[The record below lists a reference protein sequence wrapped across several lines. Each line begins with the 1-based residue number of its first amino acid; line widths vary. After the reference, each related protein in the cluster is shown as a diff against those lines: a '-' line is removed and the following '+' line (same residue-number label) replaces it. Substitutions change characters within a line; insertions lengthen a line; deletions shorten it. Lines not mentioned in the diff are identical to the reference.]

1 MAAGAA
7 AIVFVTHQGRQPA
20 TCRRRRSGPDRS
32 SVRGCSHGS
41 GAERKGSLM
50 KWNAFTYTLPC
61 RSVAPFFLLA
71 LSACSTTSPAPPEL
85 LESELGQPLART
97 LPASDAH
104 DRQRAQ
110 PGVAPG
116 QKHTLSNTARGHTPA
131 HKTVAAHGALGDQ
144 PIQLN
149 FVEADIQS
157 VVRALSRST
166 GQQFLLDP
174 KVTGTLTLVSEG
186 PVPASQAYEMLLAAL
201 RMQGFSVVDVGGVAH
216 VVPEADARLLGG
228 PVYSADKPSGNGML
242 TRTFRLQYENAV
254 NLIPVLR
261 PIVSP
266 NNPINAYP
274 GNNTIVVTDYADNL
288 TRVAQIIDGI
298 DTPSA
303 IDTDVVTVHNGIAVD
318 IASMVSELLD
328 TQGGDAT
335 QKISV
340 IGDPRSNAII
350 IRAGSPER
358 TELARNLIYK
368 LDNAQSNPSNLHV
381 VYLRNAQA
389 GKLAQALRG
398 LLTGESDSGAS
409 DTTRTMLSGMG
420 STGNKNDVQG
430 NSSAGPVSGTVAG
443 SGYGQSSASP
453 SVATA
458 GSQQAEQ
465 NTAFSAAGVT
475 IQADS
480 TTNTLLISAP
490 EPLYRNLREVI
501 DQLDQR
507 RAQVVIE
514 SLIVEVSEDDA
525 NQFGVQWQ
533 TGNLNGSGGFGGV
546 NLGGSG
552 LNTSG
557 STSIDV
563 LPPGLNVGVVR
574 GAVTIPG
581 IGEVLDLK
589 VLARALK
596 SKGGSNVL
604 STPNLLTLDNEA
616 ASIFVGQT
624 IPFVTGSYVTGGGGT
639 SNNPFQTVQRE
650 EVGLKLNV
658 RPQISE
664 GGTVKLDI
672 YQEVSNVD
680 QRASLAS
687 GTVTNKRAIDTSIL
701 LDDGQ
706 IMVLGGLLQDG
717 YNQSDEAVPWLSRIP
732 LLGVLFRNEARSTRK
747 TNLMVFLR
755 PYIIRDSGTGRNI
768 TLNRYEFMRRAQGNL
783 RPERNWMLPD
793 MQAPQLPSAAKA
805 IPDLQPAAG
814 QMPRAVI
821 RAVPVP

>member
-1 MAAGAA
+1 
-7 AIVFVTHQGRQPA
+7 
-20 TCRRRRSGPDRS
+20 
-32 SVRGCSHGS
+32 
-41 GAERKGSLM
+41 M
-50 KWNAFTYTLPC
+50 KWQGSNYLRQC
-61 RSVAPFFLLA
+61 RKAAPILLLA
-71 LSACSTTSPAPPEL
+71 LGACSTSPSATPPL
-85 LESELGQPLART
+85 LVDSELGQPLADTRRGG
-97 LPASDAH
+97 DALV
-104 DRQRAQ
+104 DRQRLQNRQESRPRVQHPVTA
-110 PGVAPG
+110 
-116 QKHTLSNTARGHTPA
+116 SARGTA
-131 HKTVAAHGALGDQ
+131 GRGGAGSRSPLGDQ
-144 PIQLN
+144 PVQLN
-149 FVEADIQS
+149 FLDVDIQA
-157 VVRALSRST
+157 VIRALSRAT
-166 GQQFLLDP
+166 GQQFLVDP
-174 KVTGTLTLVSEG
+174 RVKGNLTLVSEG
-186 PVPASQAYEMLLAAL
+186 PVPAYQAYEMLLAAL
-201 RMQGFSVVDVGGVAH
+201 RMQGFSVVDVGGVAQ
-216 VVPEADARLLGG
+216 VVPEADAKLLAG
-228 PVYSADKPSGNGML
+228 PIYSADKPGGNGML

-274 GNNTIVVTDYADNL
+274 GNNTIVVTDYAENL
-288 TRVAQIIDGI
+288 QRVAQIIEGI

-303 IDTDVVTVHNGIAVD
+303 IDTDVVTVENGIAVD
-318 IASMVSELLD
+318 IASMVAELLD
-328 TQGGDAT
+328 TQGSDPT
-335 QKISV
+335 QKISLV
-340 IGDPRSNAII
+340 GDPRSNAII

-398 LLTGESDSGAS
+398 LLTGESDSGTS
-409 DTTRTMLSGMG
+409 DGARAMLSSMG
-420 STGNKNDVQG
+420 GSVGGSQ
-430 NSSAGPVSGTVAG
+430 SS
-443 SGYGQSSASP
+443 GQSSSSSSSSSSSGSVDGSAS
-453 SVATA
+453 SSYGQASA
-458 GSQQAEQ
+458 SSGSSAQASANQ
-465 NTAFSAAGVT
+465 NTAFTAGGVT
-475 IQADS
+475 IQADA

-514 SLIVEVSEDDA
+514 SLIVEVGEDDA
-525 NQFGVQWQ
+525 SEFGVQWQ
-533 TGNLNGSGGFGGV
+533 AGNLGGSGGFGGV

-552 LNTSG
+552 LV
-557 STSIDV
+557 STPASSTAIDV
-563 LPPGLNVGVVR
+563 LPQGLNLGVVK
-574 GAVTIPG
+574 GTVTIPG
-581 IGEVLDLK
+581 VGEVLDLK

-596 SKGGSNVL
+596 SKGGTNVL

-672 YQEVSNVD
+672 YQEVSSVD
-680 QRASLAS
+680 VRASVDA

-717 YNQSDEAVPWLSRIP
+717 YSQSNDAVPWLSSIP
-732 LLGVLFRNEARSTRK
+732 GIGALFRNEKRQITK

-755 PYIIRDSGTGRNI
+755 PYIIRDSGAGRAI
-768 TLNRYEFMRRAQGNL
+768 TLNRYDFMRRSQGQL
-783 RPERNWMLPD
+783 QPERSWAMPD
-793 MQAPQLPSAAKA
+793 MQAPQLPSVEKA
-805 IPDLQPAAG
+805 IPGAASAPAPVPG
-814 QMPRAVI
+814 LRATI
-821 RAVPVP
+821 RAVPVQ